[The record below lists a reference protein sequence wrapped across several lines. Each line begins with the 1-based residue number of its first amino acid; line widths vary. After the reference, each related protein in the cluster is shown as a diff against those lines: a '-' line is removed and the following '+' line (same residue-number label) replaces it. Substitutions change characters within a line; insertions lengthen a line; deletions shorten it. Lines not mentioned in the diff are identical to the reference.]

1 MTKLAM
7 MTRDLTSY
15 FMPPSPLVTRNAY
28 ETDKAW
34 HIKPGSSMYGALL
47 VEMKNKPDGWTVTM
61 GFSAS
66 RFSWRP
72 KLTMSRRSAAWLWFA
87 ISWERDYQQVP
98 GMVIA
103 DHLGAHLAQEARN
116 AI

>member
-1 MTKLAM
+1 MTKLAI

-34 HIKPGSSMYGALL
+34 HIKP
-47 VEMKNKPDGWTVTM
+47 DGWTVTM

-72 KLTMSRRSAAWLWFA
+72 KLTIRRSAAWLWFA